1 MTVASTPAIDLASI
15 KRRQQTTWAS
25 GDYASVA
32 ARIPIVAERLCDAA
46 DIHAGDRV
54 LDVATG
60 TGNAALA
67 AARCGAVVTGVD
79 YVPALLDRGRIRAT
93 AEGLEVD
100 YQEGDAEALPFADN
114 SFDAVL
120 SVFGVMFAPD
130 QEKAA
135 AELLRVCRPGGTIAL
150 ACWTPDGFIGEMFR
164 TMARHVPPP
173 SGLRSPMEWGS
184 EERLRQLFGSGL
196 TALLVQPRTYTFRFR
211 SAGEYVDF
219 FRQYYGPTL
228 KAYATMDE
236 AGQQRLTRDLEDVVR
251 RFDRRGS
258 VGPIAV
264 PGMYLEVIG
273 IKGQATPR

>member
-1 MTVASTPAIDLASI
+1 MTATSLPPIDFAAI
-15 KRRQQTTWAS
+15 KRRQQATWAS
-25 GDYASVA
+25 GDYAAVA

-79 YVPALLDRGRIRAT
+79 YVPALLDRGRIRAS
-93 AEGLEVD
+93 AEGLQVEFR
-100 YQEGDAEALPFADN
+100 EGDAESLPFETG

-130 QEKAA
+130 QERAA
-135 AELLRVCRPGGTIAL
+135 AEMLRVCRSKGTIAL
-150 ACWTPDGFIGEMFR
+150 ACWTPDGFLGDMFR
-164 TMARHVPPP
+164 VMARHVAPPA
-173 SGLRSPMEWGS
+173 GLRSPMEWGS
-184 EERLRQLFGSGL
+184 EERLRELFGAGL

-228 KAYATMDE
+228 KAYAAMDE
-236 AGQQRLTRDLEDVVR
+236 LGQQRLSHDLEDVVR
-251 RFDRRGS
+251 RYDRRGS
-258 VGPIAV
+258 VGAIAV
-264 PGMYLEVIG
+264 PAMYLEIIG
-273 IKGQATPR
+273 IKA

>member
-1 MTVASTPAIDLASI
+1 MCRTSRPRPCDWPHPAPCGECWQPTPAPDVGFRPTATHPPETTNVYPSRDAIMTVASTPAIDLASI

-100 YQEGDAEALPFADN
+100 YQEGDAEALSFADD

-164 TMARHVPPP
+164 AMARHVPPP

-184 EERLRQLFGSGL
+184 EER
-196 TALLVQPRTYTFRFR
+196 
-211 SAGEYVDF
+211 
-219 FRQYYGPTL
+219 
-228 KAYATMDE
+228 
-236 AGQQRLTRDLEDVVR
+236 
-251 RFDRRGS
+251 
-258 VGPIAV
+258 
-264 PGMYLEVIG
+264 
-273 IKGQATPR
+273 

>member
-1 MTVASTPAIDLASI
+1 MTVASAPAIDLPSI
-15 KRRQQTTWAS
+15 KRRQQATWAS
-25 GDYASVA
+25 GDYAAIA

-46 DIHAGDRV
+46 DLRAGDRV

-67 AARCGAVVTGVD
+67 AARCGTVATGID

-93 AEGLEVD
+93 AEGLAVD
-100 YQEGDAEALPFADN
+100 FQEGDAEELPFADN

-130 QEKAA
+130 QERAA
-135 AELLRVCRPGGTIAL
+135 AELVRVCRPKGTIAL
-150 ACWTPDGFIGEMFR
+150 ASWTPDGFLGEMFR
-164 TMARHVPPP
+164 AMARHVPPP

-184 EERLRQLFGSGL
+184 EERLRQLFGSRL

-211 SAGEYVDF
+211 SASEYVEF

-228 KAYATMDE
+228 KAFSAVDE
-236 AGQQRLTRDLEDVVR
+236 AGQARLSRDLEEVVR
-251 RFDRRGS
+251 RYDRRGS
-258 VGPIAV
+258 DGPVAV
-264 PGMYLEVIG
+264 PAMYLEVIG
-273 IKGQATPR
+273 IKA